1 MVGEEEGV
9 MVREEEGVM
18 VGEVEKEED
27 MMVDMVEV
35 VRFVTQGYHFFRTLC
50 SGSILMVRGRHFCLV
65 ICCLSPCIVHAVVS
79 E

>member
-1 MVGEEEGV
+1 MED
-9 MVREEEGVM
+9 REYSKGKLV
-18 VGEVEKEED
+18 VVAVVKVL
-27 MMVDMVEV
+27 VDMVEV